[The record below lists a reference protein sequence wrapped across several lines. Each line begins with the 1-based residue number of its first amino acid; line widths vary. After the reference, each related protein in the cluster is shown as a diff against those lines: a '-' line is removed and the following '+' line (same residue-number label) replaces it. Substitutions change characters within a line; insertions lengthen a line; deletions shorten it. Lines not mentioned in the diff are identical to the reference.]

1 MEGIAMPHTDEQ
13 ARHEEHSNSARFKA
27 RQTRESL
34 YILAIEIIGGAI
46 VLAIMFR
53 WTP

>member
-1 MEGIAMPHTDEQ
+1 MPHTDEHT
-13 ARHEEHSNSARFKA
+13 RHEEHSNSARFKA

-46 VLAIMFR
+46 VLAIMFN
-53 WTP
+53 WSPT